1 MMIVF
6 VITLA
11 KWYSRAQL
19 ALVFGLWFTNE
30 AVAAACNLFVTADEY
45 TYITSGILMV
55 ILSAFYPKYYTLDP
69 NDCGLIINEQAINLT
84 SQFANEV
91 RE

>member
-1 MMIVF
+1 MMIIF

-19 ALVFGLWFTNE
+19 ALVFGIWFTNE
-30 AVAAACNLFVTADEY
+30 ALAAAFNLFITYDEY
-45 TYITSGILMV
+45 LYIISGVIMV
-55 ILSAFYPKYYTLDP
+55 ILSAFYPKYYSLDP

-84 SQFANEV
+84 S
-91 RE
+91 